1 MKMENNLIAIETEL
15 AEMKR
20 RIGFFTKLKKKP
32 SANWDRHVVI
42 QALEDSVNRKAELM
56 KIKKQLA

>member
-1 MKMENNLIAIETEL
+1 MENNLIAIETEL

-20 RIGFFTKLKKKP
+20 RIAFFTKLKRKP
-32 SANWDRHVVI
+32 SPNWDRHVVI

-56 KIKKQLA
+56 KMKKQLA